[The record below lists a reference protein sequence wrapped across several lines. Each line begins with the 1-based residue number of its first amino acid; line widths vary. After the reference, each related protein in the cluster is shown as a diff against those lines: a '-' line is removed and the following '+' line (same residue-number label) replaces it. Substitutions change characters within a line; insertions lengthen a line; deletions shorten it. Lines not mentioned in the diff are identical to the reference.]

1 MVGVCVCIEAAFYC
15 DQQLLWRPL
24 NQSMTSCVCILMTGN
39 QAREDRQVPEWRHD
53 GLVMSLACRR
63 RRCLL
68 KCVLHVA
75 LCGCAVLGQW
85 AQTGTDVDN
94 IFSFLY
100 FFVFYPRRYASV
112 VTSYGPVYACLSQ
125 IDLLLKGTDGFYHG
139 DFFRPILQCIVR
151 KFS

>member
-100 FFVFYPRRYASV
+100 FFVFFTRDAMLAWSLAMALCMPVCHKSIFCWKGWTV
-112 VTSYGPVYACLSQ
+112 FITETSFDLSYNV
-125 IDLLLKGTDGFYHG
+125 L
-139 DFFRPILQCIVR
+139 
-151 KFS
+151 